1 LPPPKAY
8 TFHGY
13 RTLLNNESILHD
25 VHAYLVAQS
34 LGTVSPRALCLH
46 VNNVILPALRI
57 DSKIVESMAQCW
69 LKFRLGYECKE
80 AHKGMYVDRHEHP
93 DIIKERTE
101 FIDKLMGT
109 YEW

>member
-1 LPPPKAY
+1 M
-8 TFHGY
+8 
-13 RTLLNNESILHD
+13 LLNNESILHN
-25 VHAYLVAQS
+25 VRAYLAAQS
-34 LGTVSPRALCLH
+34 LGTVSPRTFCLH

-57 DSKIVESMAQCW
+57 NGKIVESMAQCW

-80 AHKGMYVDRHEHP
+80 AHKGMYVDGHERL

-101 FIDKLMGT
+101 FIDKLLSI

>member
-1 LPPPKAY
+1 M
-8 TFHGY
+8 
-13 RTLLNNESILHD
+13 LLNNESILHD
-25 VHAYLVAQS
+25 VCTYLVAQS
-34 LGTVSPRALCLH
+34 LGTVSPHAFCLH

-57 DSKIVESMAQCW
+57 DGKIIESMAQCW

-80 AHKGMYVDRHEHP
+80 AHKGMYVDGHERL

-101 FIDKLMGT
+101 FIDKLLSI